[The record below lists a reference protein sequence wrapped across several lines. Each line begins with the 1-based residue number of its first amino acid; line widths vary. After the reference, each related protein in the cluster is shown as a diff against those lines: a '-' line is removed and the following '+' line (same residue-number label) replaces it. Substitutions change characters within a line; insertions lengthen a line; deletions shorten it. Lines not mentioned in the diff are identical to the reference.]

1 MQNAMTYILFAF
13 WLAVLFA
20 AWRLWKRVVRDMVRD
35 SLFDL
40 RDNWRDHWVM
50 ENKDLANPFYGY
62 VRNQI
67 NGYLRYTA
75 QWRVLDTWYIVRHID
90 KIVPVAKEYSAR
102 KMPEPAA
109 PDSDASKL
117 AAKIRTDSIQAM
129 RAYMMLTSVLLCP
142 VVAIVFAGVL
152 LKTFAWD
159 HSIRKALD
167 FVGSKI
173 PVGDERMIESA
184 VTIGNFNFA

>member
-90 KIVPVAKEYSAR
+90 KIAPVAKEYSAR

-159 HSIRKALD
+159 RSIRKALD

-184 VTIGNFNFA
+184 VTIGNFNLA